1 MPRAVS
7 YAATE
12 RGDAAVIPSEAQAGK
27 ETPGP
32 RPKAN
37 AVMHEEAYNHMNR
50 KIVTTGLLAMGI
62 VIALAA
68 LGLVVSNWTQKLSIG
83 GSVSTSSLDASI
95 AFQGALD
102 SEEIL
107 GLKEVA
113 SCGEGLNSST
123 KTVNITVSN
132 AYPNYACEVTWT
144 VRNTGQMPIRVA
156 AKEATIVN
164 KNTETGTLFGISLSS
179 GCDDV
184 QLAPAPA
191 GGGLGETLKCTTT
204 VSFDKDPNG
213 ELEQKASFNIAQQI
227 NVFQFDKLPPLPP
240 LSPPNSF

>member
-1 MPRAVS
+1 
-7 YAATE
+7 
-12 RGDAAVIPSEAQAGK
+12 
-27 ETPGP
+27 
-32 RPKAN
+32 
-37 AVMHEEAYNHMNR
+37 MHEEAYNHMNR

-213 ELEQKASFNIAQQI
+213 ELDQKASFNIEQQI
-227 NVFQFDKLPPLPP
+227 NVFQFDKFAP
-240 LSPPNSF
+240 LSAPNSF